1 MAPRTNH
8 LRHLHSGIILLVV
21 MGMLA
26 VFSLLAISFLVFSGN
41 SRTGSVALER
51 PKQKGTPGPQLA
63 DMVVQQVLRGSNDPL
78 SAFRGHSVMGDVY
91 GPNSIAGAFAVP
103 ASLGSGGGVVRMYDD
118 GFSPARNLPFAKVP
132 LSSLAGLAS
141 EDDAYNGR
149 LITFTGGP
157 LVGQTFRVLQYI
169 GNRTD
174 TMDPS
179 YPYRY
184 SVVID
189 LSTVDVEML
198 QTNGFVRSAREWLDR
213 WVGTMANEIAFGATD
228 YSDPLTYVG
237 YGFLLND
244 APFNGVGYGLE
255 VSGVNVGNLA
265 QGVWVD
271 PANPNGT
278 KIPVGLLHQ
287 YNGATL
293 ADGTTPDPVSN
304 TWMVGGTNEGF
315 DVADYRDLWLARAVG
330 DSVIPSFHRP
340 EVINFI
346 SNLYGDPASLSRAQL
361 IRFLNILDYASA
373 RPIGLSTGDATVDRN
388 TRFAG
393 RVGTGNPFRQSMLSM
408 DINNWP
414 NTVEVQK
421 VQAFV
426 AWMIEGPWDVDNN
439 NDGRAESVWTDP
451 NLPLITAADGKL
463 LKVLVAPMIEDLDG
477 RLNVNSH
484 GDWLQSIDYTP
495 DPMFPN
501 DPYQDILG
509 GYEGVNRGI
518 IDDQYA
524 EGVQYLSQG
533 FGYGPGE
540 ISFLAALPRATFA
553 TLAINRYG
561 TDGVPGRV
569 GNDAIGRFWE
579 REVQNPFRHFPL
591 TNAEATAGLPLS
603 RRGQLAVGID
613 RFGNPLLRNIQIAG
627 APISETLE
635 DPYELPQRT
644 PAPSDTPYELSELE
658 AVLRRFDS
666 DTALL
671 PSRIRRTLGIDVND
685 TINSIITTRSAEIR
699 SPVIG
704 APVIRNIETPPGS
717 GTLVATHVVAG
728 NLLGWVQLL
737 YEERYR
743 TAAEQTEGIAVD
755 SNNLRRLLLPTEFRK
770 GLRLNLNRP
779 FGDGLDT
786 DNDGQ
791 IDEPHELHT
800 TGQTEGY
807 PGDVRFNGEY
817 AYGVTGS
824 PARLASR
831 QLLARQLYCLA
842 QLLVPRAYDFPGT
855 STYPKASQDEKDILR
870 ARILAQWAVNVV
882 DFRDEDAAMTRFEYD
897 VWPWGKGSSG
907 GNPAKFIQWN
917 PYWPNAANSNDPSR
931 LSGNVVWGME
941 FPELVLSEAI
951 AFHDKRVND
960 TDEDDDTGKT
970 TNEPNPAENDND
982 LDQYRLPQGSTFFE
996 VVGTRTTSTA
1006 DNQYAP
1012 AASSSLYTT
1021 DGSGNV
1027 VLDLA
1032 RMSGSVPGVPQPY
1045 GIQPVWRIGIGAH
1058 QPQNETSQYQ
1068 STASA
1073 AIENANGLPFSLSDP
1088 AQRLVFDRMVW
1099 FTSTN
1104 PVNVLVPNLRNNDPS
1119 LPPPYRTQ
1127 PPDASHRIFRYRG
1140 GSTFLAGGS
1149 YCVIGPR
1156 AKTFIG
1162 SNDVPTPPVN
1172 HEPSPQ
1178 YIELAP
1184 NAVTVYKMDDT
1195 VATSL
1200 SSNSA
1205 IKPAVGMIVAADPP
1219 NASWNPNFPLGVG
1232 LNISEPVPT
1241 LSDYYSPR
1249 PPVQLN
1255 SMDSGDPGYPN
1266 IPGFADLPPDSWKD
1280 FATTPSAKSFPDEP
1294 FDTQNG
1300 TPIRDAH
1307 GRSPF
1312 LEPDSMGGF
1321 TGRGETTISEFN
1333 AAFLQRLAD
1342 PDFPYDPINNP
1353 YITIDWL
1360 PIDLTV
1366 FNGEDSDLGGSIQF
1380 QSRYKDGRQVVNA
1393 NAAESA
1399 QSTGMTF
1406 LTYSTA
1412 ALAPTPAYMGTYGGK
1427 GDTPYFRYQMG
1438 GNYAHPWV
1446 ANATSQSLGYLNEGK
1461 YLSGLPGANPA
1472 DPTFYDAYGP
1482 AEDVAVNSLDGGPK
1496 ATLAS
1501 IFWFNRPF
1509 ATAGELMIVPYASP
1523 GQLNQLMRTVS
1534 VDGSKVYV
1542 PDWGAGPGRLASP
1555 FGCALDFFGKTDVK
1569 NTKDGS
1575 AFWMKA
1581 ETVTPSIE
1589 SDLSLL
1595 MELVETPSPFSDAGR
1610 IIPPREIVNV
1620 DASTPNIRPA
1630 LPGNPYFLM
1639 GNYLPPGNDL
1649 SSFVHSGKI
1658 NINTIHDAHVW
1669 EGIEWNYY
1677 RGTDRSMPNGKSN
1690 WEALNSARRGYVPS
1704 TANAFFSGFSASP
1717 LIRTLHPGY
1726 PTQYAGAFRSGFLAN
1741 IAPDLPN
1748 VAPSPAFG
1756 TFGLRGARS
1765 DAVTLYRPRPDIGP
1779 NQPGEPLFL
1788 TGNVIDR
1795 SQVVGG
1801 QSIVI
1806 GADRDPAD
1814 TNTRLF
1820 RNSSTNQTVLLG
1832 KYQQADRQNYI
1843 ALQRMMRLPN
1853 LVSQQS
1859 NVLSVR
1865 LTIGFFEYDPVHGLG
1880 PEHVGTSGET
1890 KRHRAFYV
1898 IDRSIPVGYRTG
1910 EDLNTEKTILLRRYI
1925 K

>member
-1 MAPRTNH
+1 MLTRTASNNA
-8 LRHLHSGIILLVV
+8 HSRGLILIIV

-26 VFSLLAISFLVFSGN
+26 VFSLLAVTFVVFSGQ
-41 SRTGSVALER
+41 SRTGSIAIER
-51 PKQKGTPGPQLA
+51 PVQKGTPGPQLA
-63 DMVVQQVLRGSNDPL
+63 DMIVQQVLRGSNDPL
-78 SAFRGHSVMGDVY
+78 SAFRGQSVMGDVY
-91 GPNSIAGAFAVP
+91 GPNSIVGAFAVP

-118 GFSPARNLPFAKVP
+118 GFSPARYLPFVKVP
-132 LSSLAGLAS
+132 LSSPAGLAS

-198 QTNGFVRSAREWLDR
+198 QTNGFVRSAKEWLDR

-228 YSDPLTYVG
+228 YSDPTTYVG

-265 QGVWVD
+265 QGVWTD
-271 PANPNGT
+271 PSNASGP

-361 IRFLNILDYASA
+361 IRFLNILDFASA

-414 NTVEVQK
+414 DTVEVQK

-426 AWMIEGPWDVDNN
+426 AWMIEGPWDVDND

-477 RLNVNSH
+477 RLNVNAN
-484 GDWLQSIDYTP
+484 GDWLQSINYTP

-579 REVQNPFRHFPL
+579 REVQNSYRHLPL

-613 RFGNPLLRNIQIAG
+613 RYGNPLLRNIQIAG

-671 PSRIRRTLGIDVND
+671 PSRLRRTLGVDVND
-685 TINSIITTRSAEIR
+685 TLNSIITSRSAEIR

-704 APVIRNIETPPGS
+704 TPVVREVPAGS
-717 GTLVATHVVAG
+717 GNFVHVTAG
-728 NLLGWVQLL
+728 NLMGWIQLL
-737 YEERYR
+737 YEERFR
-743 TAAEQTEGIAVD
+743 TAAERTDGIAVD
-755 SNNLRRLLLPTEFRK
+755 ANNLRQLLLPTEFRK

-779 FGDGLDT
+779 LGDGLDS

-800 TGQTEGY
+800 TGQIEGY

-817 AYGVTGS
+817 THGVTGS

-855 STYPKASQDEKDILR
+855 STYPKATQDEQDKLR

-882 DFRDEDAAMTRFEYD
+882 DFRDEDAGMTRFEYD

-907 GNPAKFIQWN
+907 GNPPKFIQWN
-917 PYWPNAANSNDPSR
+917 PYWPNAANSNDPNM

-941 FPELVLSEAI
+941 FPELVMSEAI
-951 AFHDKRVND
+951 ALHDKRMKD
-960 TDEDDDTGKT
+960 TDDDDNKGKT
-970 TNEPNPAENDND
+970 TSDPTDPDATS
-982 LDQYRLPQGSTFFE
+982 DQYRLPQGSTFIE
-996 VVGTRTTSTA
+996 LMCPRTTATA

-1012 AASSSLYTT
+1012 AATSSMYTT

-1027 VLDLA
+1027 VLDLS

-1045 GIQPVWRIGIGAH
+1045 GIQPVWRIGIGAY
-1058 QPQNETSQYQ
+1058 QAQNETSQYQ

-1073 AIENANGLPFSLSDP
+1073 AIEQANGLPFSLSNP
-1088 AQRLVFDRMVW
+1088 AQRLAFERMVW
-1099 FTSTN
+1099 FTNSS
-1104 PVNVLVPNLRNNDPS
+1104 PAGVNVPNLINNDPA
-1119 LPPPYRTQ
+1119 LGAVM
-1127 PPDASHRIFRYRG
+1127 PDATHRVFRYRT
-1140 GSTFLAGGS
+1140 GSTLLAGGS

-1156 AKTFIG
+1156 ATTYIG
-1162 SNDVPTPPVN
+1162 SNNVPSPPVN

-1184 NAVTVYKMDDT
+1184 NAVTVYKMDGS

-1200 SSNSA
+1200 SGNAS
-1205 IKPAVGMIVAADPP
+1205 IKPALGMIVAAEPP
-1219 NASWNPNFPLGVG
+1219 DASWNPNFPDGVG
-1232 LNISEPVPT
+1232 LNISEPLPKAAG
-1241 LSDYYSPR
+1241 YYSPR
-1249 PPVQLN
+1249 PNFRLN
-1255 SMDSGDPGYPN
+1255 SMDNGDPMYPT
-1266 IPGFADLPPDSWKD
+1266 IPGFQNMPPDSWKD
-1280 FATTPSAKSFPDEP
+1280 FATNPASKTLPDEP
-1294 FDTQNG
+1294 FDMTNPILVNAGVVSATDGNG
-1300 TPIRDAH
+1300 VGSVPNI
-1307 GRSPF
+1307 
-1312 LEPDSMGGF
+1312 
-1321 TGRGETTISEFN
+1321 
-1333 AAFLQRLAD
+1333 AAAYLQRLAD
-1342 PDFPYDPINNP
+1342 PEFPYDPIYNP
-1353 YITIDWL
+1353 YITIDWMPL
-1360 PIDLTV
+1360 DLTV
-1366 FNGEDSDLGGSIQF
+1366 FNGEDTEAATLAVQF
-1380 QSRYKDGRQVVNA
+1380 QSKYKDGRQVVNA
-1393 NAAESA
+1393 SAAESA
-1399 QSTGMTF
+1399 QSTGLTF

-1412 ALAPTPAYMGTYGGK
+1412 AMAPTPLYTGTYGGK

-1438 GNYAHPWV
+1438 GYTHPLIT
-1446 ANATSQSLGYLNEGK
+1446 NATSMSFGYLNEGK
-1461 YLSGLPGANPA
+1461 LAVTASAIT

-1482 AEDVAVNSLDGGPK
+1482 AYNSTVNTLDGGPQT
-1496 ATLAS
+1496 TLAS
-1501 IFWFNRPF
+1501 VFWFNRPF
-1509 ATAGELMIVPYASP
+1509 ATPGELMIVPYAGP
-1523 GQLNQLMRTVS
+1523 GQLNQCIRTVNATS
-1534 VDGSKVYV
+1534 LYDTQSSAARK
-1542 PDWGAGPGRLASP
+1542 LASP
-1555 FGCALDFFGKTDVK
+1555 FGAGLDFFGLTAMKTSNPDPM
-1569 NTKDGS
+1569 NITQY
-1575 AFWMKA
+1575 WQKA
-1581 ETVTPSIE
+1581 GGTTAE

-1620 DASTPNIRPA
+1620 DASAPNIRPA

-1649 SSFVHSGKI
+1649 SSFVNSGKI
-1658 NINTIHDAHVW
+1658 NINTIHDARVW
-1669 EGIEWNYY
+1669 EGVEWNYY
-1677 RGTDRSMPNGKSN
+1677 RGTDRSSPNGKSN
-1690 WEALNSARRGYVPS
+1690 WAAIENARRGYVPS
-1704 TANAFFSGFSASP
+1704 TTNAFFSGFPVSASNM
-1717 LIRTLHPGY
+1717 HVAY

-1741 IAPDLPN
+1741 IAPDLPSPITA
-1748 VAPSPAFG
+1748 APYG
-1756 TFGLRGARS
+1756 LIGLRGSRS
-1765 DAVTLYRPRPDIGP
+1765 DATSMYRPNPAAVA
-1779 NQPGEPLFL
+1779 EPAF
-1788 TGNVIDR
+1788 I
-1795 SQVVGG
+1795 G
-1801 QSIVI
+1801 QSPNLRQYQ
-1806 GADRDPAD
+1806 GAPTA
-1814 TNTRLF
+1814 
-1820 RNSSTNQTVLLG
+1820 QTAVLG

-1853 LVSQQS
+1853 LISQQS
-1859 NVLSVR
+1859 NVLTVR
-1865 LTIGFFEYDPVHGLG
+1865 MTIGFFEYDPVHGLG